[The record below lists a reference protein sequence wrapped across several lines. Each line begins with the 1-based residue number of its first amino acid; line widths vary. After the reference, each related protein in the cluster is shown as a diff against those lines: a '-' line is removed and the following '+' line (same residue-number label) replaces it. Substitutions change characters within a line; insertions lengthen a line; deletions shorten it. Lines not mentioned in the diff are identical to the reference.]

1 MLKRRHRPN
10 HTSNKKNR
18 DRDTQGLVHCAA
30 ITECNEPGVAQAGGI
45 AQKMILI

>member
-30 ITECNEPGVAQAGGI
+30 ITEHSEPAVARAEGI
-45 AQKMILI
+45 AKII